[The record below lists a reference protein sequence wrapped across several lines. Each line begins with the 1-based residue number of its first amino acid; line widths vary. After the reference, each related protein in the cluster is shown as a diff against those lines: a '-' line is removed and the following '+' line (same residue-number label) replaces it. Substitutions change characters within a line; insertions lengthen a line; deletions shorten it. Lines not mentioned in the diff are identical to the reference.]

1 MKLLAWYFLR
11 KDVKMEKRN
20 ISKITV
26 MVFAFILIFTS
37 ISFADT
43 NYDYTKNV
51 KTQEKTDRIN
61 SVIEK
66 MDKYVK
72 YDEIKHIYY
81 IDKTNLPSN
90 ITDEDVTIAETI
102 IQRTNST
109 KSNLNSSTSLESKT
123 LPLLAARG
131 KKKGNNNKG
140 GVTKLVS
147 RWYGYDLY
155 LNHYHCSRLYSYRE
169 FPAAVAGALVPASVI
184 GVVAWTRAIHNAD
197 RGHGVVLK
205 LVRIRASN
213 STIVGPVWV
222 RGQ

>member
-1 MKLLAWYFLR
+1 
-11 KDVKMEKRN
+11 MEKRN

-26 MVFAFILIFTS
+26 MVFSFILIFTS

-72 YDEIKHIYY
+72 YDRTKHIYY

-102 IQRTNST
+102 IQKTNST

-123 LPLLAARG
+123 LSLLAARG
-131 KKKGNNNKG
+131 KKKGKGG

-155 LNHYHCSRLYSYRE
+155 LKHYHCSRLYSYRE
-169 FPAAVAGALVPASVI
+169 FPSAIAGILVPASVI
-184 GVVAWTRAIHNAD
+184 GVLAWSRAIHNAD
-197 RGHGVVLK
+197 RGRGVVLK
-205 LVRIRASN
+205 LVRIRS
-213 STIVGPVWV
+213 SGYTVVGPVWV